1 MEDASASLIST
12 MQGFHVE
19 AQDSMN
25 IVDKF
30 NEVSNNFATSS
41 GDIGEGIKR
50 SAAAMYAAGND
61 LDQTIGL
68 FTGAQTIV
76 QDADVVGTAL
86 KTMSMRLRSSKSEV
100 EAAGMDTDGMASSVS
115 KLREEM
121 HALTGVDIMKDN
133 NTYKS
138 TYDMLKDI
146 SEVWHQMND
155 VSQANVGLNV

>member
-1 MEDASASLIST
+1 M
-12 MQGFHVE
+12 
-19 AQDSMN
+19 
-25 IVDKF
+25 
-30 NEVSNNFATSS
+30 
-41 GDIGEGIKR
+41 
-50 SAAAMYAAGND
+50 
-61 LDQTIGL
+61 
-68 FTGAQTIV
+68 
-76 QDADVVGTAL
+76 
-86 KTMSMRLRSSKSEV
+86 V

-155 VSQANVGLNV
+155 VSQANVLELLFGKRQITCLGI

>member
-1 MEDASASLIST
+1 
-12 MQGFHVE
+12 
-19 AQDSMN
+19 
-25 IVDKF
+25 
-30 NEVSNNFATSS
+30 
-41 GDIGEGIKR
+41 
-50 SAAAMYAAGND
+50 
-61 LDQTIGL
+61 
-68 FTGAQTIV
+68 
-76 QDADVVGTAL
+76 
-86 KTMSMRLRSSKSEV
+86 MRLRSSKSEL
-100 EAAGMDTDGMASSVS
+100 EAAGMDTEGMASSVS